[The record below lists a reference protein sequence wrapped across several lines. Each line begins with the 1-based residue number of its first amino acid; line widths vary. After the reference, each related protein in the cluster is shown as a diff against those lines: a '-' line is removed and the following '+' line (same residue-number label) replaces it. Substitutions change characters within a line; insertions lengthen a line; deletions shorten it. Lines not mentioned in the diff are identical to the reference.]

1 MDIILDNESF
11 EQELADDVDQDS
23 FNAKR
28 KRSTTR
34 RRTVRRVSRKAPR
47 GQKVYTK
54 SGKARLGRWVRV

>member
-11 EQELADDVDQDS
+11 EQELAEVDQDS